1 MLQTTTGDTAAPEQV
16 HLDDLTPDILAALAA
31 LAAVETRYRTKRE
44 ALYQVSGPDT
54 LKQRFSDQ
62 LEVRHQQER
71 EAVVQRL
78 VELHY
83 SLTVTA
89 RFRSPHPVH

>member
-1 MLQTTTGDTAAPEQV
+1 MLQTPTGGTAAPEQV
-16 HLDDLTPDILAALAA
+16 YLDDLTPDILAALAA

-54 LKQRFSDQ
+54 LKQRFSAQ
-62 LEVRHQQER
+62 LEDRHLQER
-71 EAVVQRL
+71 EAAIQRL

-83 SLTVTA
+83 SLTVTV
-89 RFRSPHPVH
+89 RVRDPDLTH

>member
-1 MLQTTTGDTAAPEQV
+1 MLQTATGDTAAPGQGY
-16 HLDDLTPDILAALAA
+16 LDDLTPDILAALAA

-44 ALYQVSGPDT
+44 ALYQVSGPAT
-54 LKQRFSDQ
+54 LKERFSDQ
-62 LEVRHQQER
+62 LEARHLHER
-71 EAVVQRL
+71 EAVIQRL

-89 RFRSPHPVH
+89 RVRDPSLTH

>member
-1 MLQTTTGDTAAPEQV
+1 MLQTATGDSAAPEQGY
-16 HLDDLTPDILAALAA
+16 LDDLTPDILAALAA

-44 ALYQVSGPDT
+44 ALHQVSGPDA

-62 LEVRHQQER
+62 LDARHRQER

-83 SLTVTA
+83 RLTVTA
-89 RFRSPHPVH
+89 RVRSPHPVH

>member
-1 MLQTTTGDTAAPEQV
+1 MLQTATGNSAAREQV
-16 HLDDLTPDILAALAA
+16 YQDDLTPDILAALAA

-54 LKQRFSDQ
+54 LKERFSDQ
-62 LEVRHQQER
+62 LEARHQQER
-71 EAVVQRL
+71 EAVIQRL

-89 RFRSPHPVH
+89 RVHYPNLTH

>member
-1 MLQTTTGDTAAPEQV
+1 MLQTATGNSAAPEQGYP
-16 HLDDLTPDILAALAA
+16 DDLTSDILAALAA
-31 LAAVETRYRTKRE
+31 LAAVETRYQTKRE

-54 LKQRFSDQ
+54 LKQRFSDH
-62 LEVRHQQER
+62 LEARHQQER
-71 EAVVQRL
+71 EAVIQRL

-89 RFRSPHPVH
+89 RVRDPDLTH

>member
-1 MLQTTTGDTAAPEQV
+1 
-16 HLDDLTPDILAALAA
+16 
-31 LAAVETRYRTKRE
+31 
-44 ALYQVSGPDT
+44 

-62 LEVRHQQER
+62 LEARHRQER
-71 EAVVQRL
+71 EAVIQRL

-89 RFRSPHPVH
+89 RVRDPDLRH

>member
-1 MLQTTTGDTAAPEQV
+1 MLQTATGNSAAPEQGY
-16 HLDDLTPDILAALAA
+16 LDDVTSDILAALAA

-54 LKQRFSDQ
+54 LKERFADQ
-62 LEVRHQQER
+62 LEARHQQER
-71 EAVVQRL
+71 EAVIQRL

-89 RFRSPHPVH
+89 RVRERDLTH

>member
-1 MLQTTTGDTAAPEQV
+1 MLQTATGDSAAPEQGY
-16 HLDDLTPDILAALAA
+16 LDDVTPDILAALAA

-54 LKQRFSDQ
+54 LKERFSDQ
-62 LEVRHQQER
+62 LEARHLQER
-71 EAVVQRL
+71 EAVIQRL

-89 RFRSPHPVH
+89 RVRDPGLTH

>member
-1 MLQTTTGDTAAPEQV
+1 MLQTTTGDTAAREQV
-16 HLDDLTPDILAALAA
+16 YQDDLTPDILAALAA

-54 LKQRFSDQ
+54 LKQRFSDH
-62 LEVRHQQER
+62 LEARHQQER
-71 EAVVQRL
+71 EAAIQRL

-89 RFRSPHPVH
+89 RVCDPSLTH

>member
-1 MLQTTTGDTAAPEQV
+1 MLQTATGNSAAPEQGY
-16 HLDDLTPDILAALAA
+16 LDDVTSDILAALAA

-54 LKQRFSDQ
+54 LKERFADQ
-62 LEVRHQQER
+62 LEARHQQER

-89 RFRSPHPVH
+89 RVRHPSLTH

>member
-1 MLQTTTGDTAAPEQV
+1 MLQTATGDTAAPEQAY
-16 HLDDLTPDILAALAA
+16 LDDLTSDILAALAA
-31 LAAVETRYRTKRE
+31 LAAVETRYRTKCE
-44 ALYQVSGPDT
+44 ALHQVSGPDA

-62 LEVRHQQER
+62 LDARHRQER